1 MGGAVQFKSGPWVAR
16 GVAPEGIPVING
28 IDTAAI
34 DNLVNQIPGGSA
46 VQKDIK
52 QAFVD
57 LLDRV
62 VNSDKVLLCFQ
73 MFIGGGAFASPVPQP
88 PVNSIC
94 NRDVVLGIVFD
105 CFYEPGGEAEA
116 EGFQQD
122 MQNLLADYSGT
133 QEIRMLWGTFGDT
146 HITDPAIRK
155 LYYDD
160 VTWKGLQQLKQQVD
174 AGDLFH
180 TRFTVQLP

>member
-1 MGGAVQFKSGPWVAR
+1 M
-16 GVAPEGIPVING
+16 
-28 IDTAAI
+28 
-34 DNLVNQIPGGSA
+34 
-46 VQKDIK
+46 
-52 QAFVD
+52 
-57 LLDRV
+57 

-73 MFIGGGAFASPVPQP
+73 MFIGGGAYASPVPEP

-146 HITDPAIRK
+146 NIPTPASASSTTTMSPGRACSSSSNRSMREICSTPGSRCSC
-155 LYYDD
+155 
-160 VTWKGLQQLKQQVD
+160 
-174 AGDLFH
+174 
-180 TRFTVQLP
+180 RRVQLAGERRRSI